1 MIRKAFR
8 IILSLVF
15 VGSIWFPAELVA
27 KAEETAIAGYH
38 EYVTT
43 EEEAIDHW
51 YAVARGTYL
60 KDGTCGI
67 TRAGTG
73 KMSVSATTTAHS
85 VCDYVRASVDLHES
99 EDGGSSYGQNGSWYC
114 SESQTSSCHGSK
126 ANISVT
132 SGWKYYA
139 SGAHSVTEGST
150 TESTTTHTDAL
161 KAS

>member
-8 IILSLVF
+8 IILSLVV

-27 KAEETAIAGYH
+27 NAEETAIAGYH

-43 EEEAIDHW
+43 EDEAIDHW

-85 VCDYVRASVDLHES
+85 VCDYVRASVYLHES
-99 EDGGSSYGQNGSWYC
+99 EDGGSSYGQIGSWYF
-114 SESQTSSCHGSK
+114 SETDTEFQMEWTERYSETLYK
-126 ANISVT
+126 LFKEYVT
-132 SGWKYYA
+132 FN
-139 SGAHSVTEGST
+139 V
-150 TESTTTHTDAL
+150 
-161 KAS
+161 